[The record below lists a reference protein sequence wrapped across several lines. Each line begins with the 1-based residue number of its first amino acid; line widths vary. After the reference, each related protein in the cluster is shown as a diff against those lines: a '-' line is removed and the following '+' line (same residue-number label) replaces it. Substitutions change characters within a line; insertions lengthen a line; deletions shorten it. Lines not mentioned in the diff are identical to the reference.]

1 MNDSNETEKNQGETE
16 DLPPMA
22 SGWGKSVEKSGS
34 EIGPYK
40 ILSVLGEGGCGLVYL
55 AERARPV
62 RRRVAL
68 KVIKPGMDTK
78 QVIAR
83 FEAERQALALLNHPN
98 IGQVYDAGTTEKGR
112 PYFVMEYI
120 KGVPILEHCDRQKL
134 GIDERL
140 KLFIHVCDA
149 VQHAHQKAIIHR
161 DIKPSNILVAIS
173 GNQSIPKIIDFGVAK
188 ALTGPLTDRTL
199 YTEQGQVIGTP
210 EYMSPEQAE
219 MTNQDIDTR
228 TDIYS
233 LGVVLYELLTGALP
247 FESKTLREGGFEKLR
262 QVIREQDPKTPSTR
276 LGALEGEALTKIVSQ
291 RHTDIRSLSRRLR
304 GDLDWITLRAMEK
317 DRTRRYETANG
328 LGMDIQRHL
337 DHEPVQAGQPSVFYR
352 MSKFVK
358 RNRRTLT
365 AAACIVVVGAIG
377 LVFGLSMYWQA
388 RQADQKATEAESEKQ
403 VAQETAQ
410 RAEALSALS
419 AGQDFVSRAEYAG
432 ALEAIESILES
443 EFVGAEARL
452 LRARCRL
459 MTKAP
464 AGEVIRELE
473 ALLDEEARVA
483 GAAHGLLAQMY
494 LASDLEGKAKVA
506 KINHHRQQAEL
517 LLPETAEAYFL
528 RAMTT
533 DAVLETLDLLNKA
546 VELDRGHYESL
557 KARALAYYA
566 LGDWRRME
574 RDASGMTILRVAD
587 SLGYSLM
594 AIALRKTGLAHEAL
608 AYHRKAI
615 ELSPDDPELY
625 GERRETYMRMG
636 SHEKALADARQ
647 CVRMKPQE
655 EKYHFDVFCH
665 LTALGRYDEA
675 EAVYSSKSWVTL
687 SSLFKDKTVE
697 FFEHSTAYIA
707 RTLSDEGHWHP
718 PGKQPEGPAFLGM
731 VEGDENYRLLS
742 AKARW
747 IAKGFQVSWSPDG
760 KKLAFSRGVHGFSGV
775 AVYDMASGETKL
787 LITPGKDP
795 RFSPDGRSIAYVR
808 NRVILPLADFFADR
822 EDKHENLDQEE
833 VWVMNA
839 DGTAPRRLA
848 QGGCPSWRGDSQRV
862 FYQSRVD
869 RYLYSVS
876 IDDPKDRKRLRRC
889 RGLYPMVSPDGKY
902 GRTLSA
908 HPGDRGSGQGFDRC
922 QMGCTRQRRWA
933 FGDLVAG
940 WQTGVRRRI

>member
-1 MNDSNETEKNQGETE
+1 MNDSNETKNNQGETE
-16 DLPPMA
+16 DLPPTA

-161 DIKPSNILVAIS
+161 DIKPSNILAAIS
-173 GNQSIPKIIDFGVAK
+173 GNQTIPKIIDFGVAK

-388 RQADQKATEAESEKQ
+388 RQADQKAMEAEAGKQ

-419 AGQDFVSRAEYAG
+419 AGQNFVSRAEYAQ

-443 EFVGAEARL
+443 EFVGAQARL

-483 GAAHGLLAQMY
+483 GAAHGLLAQIY
-494 LASDLEGKAKVA
+494 LASDLEGKEKVA
-506 KINHHRQQAEL
+506 KINHHQ
-517 LLPETAEAYFL
+517 
-528 RAMTT
+528 
-533 DAVLETLDLLNKA
+533 
-546 VELDRGHYESL
+546 
-557 KARALAYYA
+557 
-566 LGDWRRME
+566 
-574 RDASGMTILRVAD
+574 
-587 SLGYSLM
+587 
-594 AIALRKTGLAHEAL
+594 
-608 AYHRKAI
+608 
-615 ELSPDDPELY
+615 
-625 GERRETYMRMG
+625 
-636 SHEKALADARQ
+636 
-647 CVRMKPQE
+647 
-655 EKYHFDVFCH
+655 
-665 LTALGRYDEA
+665 
-675 EAVYSSKSWVTL
+675 
-687 SSLFKDKTVE
+687 
-697 FFEHSTAYIA
+697 
-707 RTLSDEGHWHP
+707 
-718 PGKQPEGPAFLGM
+718 
-731 VEGDENYRLLS
+731 
-742 AKARW
+742 
-747 IAKGFQVSWSPDG
+747 
-760 KKLAFSRGVHGFSGV
+760 
-775 AVYDMASGETKL
+775 
-787 LITPGKDP
+787 
-795 RFSPDGRSIAYVR
+795 
-808 NRVILPLADFFADR
+808 
-822 EDKHENLDQEE
+822 
-833 VWVMNA
+833 
-839 DGTAPRRLA
+839 
-848 QGGCPSWRGDSQRV
+848 
-862 FYQSRVD
+862 
-869 RYLYSVS
+869 
-876 IDDPKDRKRLRRC
+876 
-889 RGLYPMVSPDGKY
+889 
-902 GRTLSA
+902 
-908 HPGDRGSGQGFDRC
+908 
-922 QMGCTRQRRWA
+922 
-933 FGDLVAG
+933 
-940 WQTGVRRRI
+940 